1 MTIRRQYSLPNCKL
15 ILEGWSNEPELA
27 DKASERPLLTMVVNA
42 ECHFAGYEKP
52 LVGGREF
59 VESLVNAASR
69 YAQEFLSGIPHPPPL
84 NERSAPV
91 QIGYVQGDIH
101 RLTCRAPES
110 NGHQPADQAMQ
121 IDLKTVQLFDLVEAI
136 DQMLA
141 DTQTLPDF
149 KVNLVPV
156 RKRHVAPQ
164 EPVTKRALPAAIGV
178 SGLAVAAIAIFFVP
192 PPDLRRTGTNGEA
205 SSEQSTEVAP
215 DAANSS
221 PAGSDPP
228 DAPPEATLS
237 PSPDTPP
244 SPADEASPADEVSP
258 TGEASPQDSSAQS
271 AEPNSSSSPSSP
283 VANADNL
290 DVLIGQAPKITD
302 PARLEE
308 LKWDLFDQIDQAWRT
323 DVRFSED
330 LVYRVGIN
338 QDGDIIGY
346 RYENDDALTYVND
359 IPLPNLRSTPVSA
372 DTTNQDSI
380 AQFRVVFRPN
390 GALEVSPWHG
400 ATP

>member
-15 ILEGWSNEPELA
+15 ILEGWSNEPESA

-59 VESLVNAASR
+59 VESLVKAASR

-84 NERSAPV
+84 DERSAPV

-110 NGHQPADQAMQ
+110 NGHQPADQSMQ
-121 IDLKTVQLFDLVEAI
+121 IDLKTVQFFDLVEAV

-141 DTQTLPDF
+141 DSQTLPDF

-156 RKRHVAPQ
+156 RRRHVAPQ

-192 PPDLRRTGTNGEA
+192 PPDLRRTGANSEA
-205 SSEQSTEVAP
+205 SGEQSTEVAP
-215 DAANSS
+215 DAASSS

-228 DAPPEATLS
+228 DAPEATLS
-237 PSPDTPP
+237 PSPDAQP
-244 SPADEASPADEVSP
+244 SPADEASPADA
-258 TGEASPQDSSAQS
+258 TSPQNSSAQS
-271 AEPNSSSSPSSP
+271 AETNSPSSDSTP
-283 VANADNL
+283 AADTDNL
-290 DVLIGQAPKITD
+290 DVLIEQAPTITD

-308 LKWDLFDQIDQAWRT
+308 INRELFNRIDQAWRT
-323 DVRFSED
+323 DVRFSEN
-330 LVYRVGIN
+330 LVYRVGVN
-338 QDGDIIGY
+338 QNGDIVGY
-346 RYENDDALTYVND
+346 RYENDAALTYVND
-359 IPLPNLRSTPVSA
+359 IPLPDLRSTPVSA
-372 DTTNQDSI
+372 DTTSQNSI

-390 GALEVSPWHG
+390 GALEVSPWYG
-400 ATP
+400 TPRQ

>member
-15 ILEGWSNEPELA
+15 ILEGWSNEPESP
-27 DKASERPLLTMVVNA
+27 DKASDRPLLTMVVNA

-59 VESLVNAASR
+59 VESLVKSASR

-84 NERSAPV
+84 DERSAPV

-101 RLTCRAPES
+101 RLTCRSSES
-110 NGHQPADQAMQ
+110 NGHQPDQSMQ

-141 DTQTLPDF
+141 DNQTLPDF
-149 KVNLVPV
+149 KVNLVPI

-164 EPVTKRALPAAIGV
+164 EPVTKRALPAAIGI

-192 PPDLRRTGTNGEA
+192 PPDLRRTGANGEA

-228 DAPPEATLS
+228 DASPEADLLT
-237 PSPDTPP
+237 SPDAQP
-244 SPADEASPADEVSP
+244 SEDEAFP
-258 TGEASPQDSSAQS
+258 TGEASSQDSSAQS
-271 AEPNSSSSPSSP
+271 AEPNSSSSASPP
-283 VANADNL
+283 VASADNL

-302 PARLEE
+302 PARLEN
-308 LKWDLFDQIDQAWRT
+308 LKWGLFDRIDQAWRT

-330 LVYRVGIN
+330 LVYRVGVN
-338 QDGDIIGY
+338 QDGDIVGY
-346 RYENDDALTYVND
+346 RYENDAALTYVND
-359 IPLPNLRSTPVSA
+359 IPLPDLRSTPVSV
-372 DTTNQDSI
+372 DTTSQDSI

-400 ATP
+400 APRQ